1 MLLLDTMR
9 HEVPVFVATIAA
21 TVIVAYI
28 YNRFV
33 VRLIRNSSLVM
44 RNDPTNYKFLR
55 HATTGIIYIVGFS
68 IAVQEFDPLR
78 TVAKSLL
85 AGAGIL
91 AVAVGFASQHA
102 LSNVISGI
110 FLVLFKPFRVNDR
123 LRIKDTLSGTVEDIT
138 LRHTVIR
145 DFENRR
151 IVIPNDVMNKEIIVN
166 ADLQDG
172 KICKWVEIPVGFDSN
187 LFLAKNLIADEVRRH
202 PFYVDVRTL
211 EEVAEGK
218 PVVQV
223 RVIRLTDHALIVRA
237 WAWAED
243 ADNAFVMGC
252 DLLESIKIRFDREGI
267 PFPYPAR
274 NVTVKNDASFVG

>member
-9 HEVPVFVATIAA
+9 REVPVFIATLLATI
-21 TVIVAYI
+21 IVAYL

-33 VRLIRNSSLVM
+33 VRFIRSSSLVM
-44 RNDPTNYKFLR
+44 KNDPTNYKFLR
-55 HATTGIIYIVGFS
+55 HATTAVIYIIGFS

-78 TVAKSLL
+78 TFAKSLL

-91 AVAVGFASQHA
+91 AIAVGFASQQA

-110 FLVLFKPFRVNDR
+110 FLVIFKPFRVNDR
-123 LRIKDTLSGTVEDIT
+123 LRIKDTLSGVVEDIT

-151 IVIPNDVMNKEIIVN
+151 IVIPNDVMSKEIIIN
-166 ADLQDG
+166 ADLQDD
-172 KICKWVEIPVGFDSN
+172 KICKWVDIPIGFDSD
-187 LFLAKNLIADEVRRH
+187 LALAKAIIADEVRRH
-202 PFYVDVRTL
+202 PYYVDPRSPQQI
-211 EEVAEGK
+211 ADDR

-243 ADNAFVMGC
+243 ADNAFYMGC
-252 DLLESIKIRFDREGI
+252 DLLESIKLRFDREQI
-267 PFPYPAR
+267 QLPYPSR
-274 NVTVKNDASFVG
+274 NVTMK